1 MSNIYLEDEK
11 NNNNKYVVEPI
22 LNNQHNFNQTNQD
35 ENNEDSN
42 IKEEKVQYNDI
53 LQKDE
58 IDASD

>member
-22 LNNQHNFNQTNQD
+22 LNTQHNLNQTKQD